1 MGKNCGFNDR
11 RGIKFRLPRAC
22 AKALVR
28 SALWDGSRQID
39 RSILPSYAQML
50 LEHVQGLT
58 HEENER
64 QSQIMAKR
72 GLY

>member
-1 MGKNCGFNDR
+1 MPEFLRAAATISWTIGPS
-11 RGIKFRLPRAC
+11 LPGRPS
-22 AKALVR
+22 VR
-28 SALWDGSRQID
+28 HID
-39 RSILPSYAQML
+39 CSILPSYAQML

-64 QSQIMAKR
+64 QLRIMAKR